1 MAGKRKSLD
10 EYIATYGEE
19 VGRSKY
25 MAYDKAKQRAKA
37 GKQIDVDL
45 STPTKQQEAV
55 DRGDAVRCLECG
67 AVKTRLQHT
76 HFKNKCSGRF
86 QSGKEYQQVHIGA
99 EVVAPNLRKLTG
111 GTLDNY
117 IKLHG
122 PVEGQRLWDE
132 YKAKQAHSNTFE
144 YKQEKHGWTED
155 QFNEYNLSRAST
167 KENFIARHGEDEGT
181 RRWKEYCDRQ
191 AYTTTLEYFI
201 EKYGEE
207 EGRSKYDAFNDARL
221 TVGGRDGISEMELD
235 FFEWLFDNVAGS
247 GMGMRSQHL
256 IGNDQVMLKFDA
268 AWPNK
273 RKALEFNGT
282 NWHADPSR
290 YTADQVI
297 PFVNQ
302 TAQEIWNKDAAKI
315 KLAEEAGYSVFV
327 VWQREFERKHLHAD
341 LLKRLQEWW
350 DS

>member
-167 KENFIARHGEDEGT
+167 KENFIERHGEAEGT
-181 RRWKEYCDRQ
+181 KKWKEYVERQ
-191 AYTTTLEYFI
+191 AYTTTLEYFV
-201 EKYGEE
+201 EEYGEA
-207 EGRSKYDAFNDARL
+207 EGTKKYNAFNKARFN
-221 TVGGRDGISEMELD
+221 VIVDGQSSGMELD
-235 FFEWLFDNVAGS
+235 FLELLIDNVSGAGL
-247 GMGMRSQHL
+247 GIKTQCQV
-256 IGNDQVMLKFDA
+256 GNNSRLKFDA
-268 AWPNK
+268 VWPHK